1 MKLNKPILFILIL
14 SLSVS
19 LFTIYQRADA
29 ERPYNKVELVADYG
43 KYKKLGH
50 DMGMDMEKVLKN
62 LKDAGV
68 TTVAIKEES
77 LEEIKKSGRITIVNL
92 WELSEK
98 NTITGSLE
106 PVIREVMDSNL
117 DPSGT
122 VVVIPNN
129 AEDYEWIKEPLKN
142 RAAGFKDWSKDG
154 AYVLTFSGRYEDLE
168 DFTLGFDFSK
178 FEQAKN
184 LGLNISVR
192 PSNYMEMTPDY
203 IRSLF
208 EKFREYPVTSVIFNG
223 VQVLGYPY
231 NLEVTANM
239 VKETGIVIGPIE
251 TWTQL
256 MHIEQKGLNSLIE
269 LADYKAV
276 RVFSLNEAEANK
288 VSFKEVMDRWFRAV
302 DERNLRLVY
311 LNPKE
316 EKFMSP
322 AENFETN
329 LFYIKQF
336 VEVIQNRGFV
346 IGRVVPMKDFNI
358 GRTRM
363 LVLLAGV
370 IAGALL
376 LLDNMFRIRKSYL
389 YGLFA
394 VGMVLGQAMLHVMP
408 SLADKAFAL
417 GAAIVFPSLAMIY
430 ILQLCRR
437 IIEEQTGE
445 AGLARIVKASVAEL
459 LKASGISLI
468 GAAFV
473 ASMLSST
480 AYLLELDV
488 FRGVKIAHIIPLAV
502 FVIAYFIIIGYR
514 RDEFGS
520 IWKEI
525 KALLDVPITVKYV
538 LLIGIIAV
546 GGYLYLGRTG
556 HTAGAPIFGLEVKIR
571 TLLEQALVA
580 RPRTKEF
587 LVAHPAMI
595 LMIAGVLKKY
605 KSIILPLGLAGA
617 IGQISMV
624 NSFSHLRTPLY
635 MSAYRTAYGLAIGIV
650 LGIIGIIFLW
660 MVVHIY
666 NARRRTK
673 DV

>member
-1 MKLNKPILFILIL
+1 MKLNKPILLILIL

-29 ERPYNKVELVADYG
+29 EKPYNKVELVADYS

-50 DMGMDMEKVLKN
+50 DMGMDMDNILKH
-62 LKDAGV
+62 LRDAGV

-77 LEEIKKSGRITIVNL
+77 LEDIKKSGRISVMNL

-98 NTITGSLE
+98 STITDSLA
-106 PVIREVMDSNL
+106 PVIKELMDSNL

-122 VVVIPNN
+122 VVVIPNS
-129 AEDYEWIKEPLKN
+129 AGDYGWIKESLKN
-142 RAAGFKDWSKDG
+142 RAAGFKDWSRDG

-178 FEQAKN
+178 FDQAKD
-184 LGLNISVR
+184 LGLNISAR
-192 PSNYMEMTPDY
+192 PSNYMGMTPEY

-208 EKFREYPVTSVIFNG
+208 EKFQEYNVTSVIFNG

-231 NLEVTANM
+231 NLEVTADM
-239 VKETGIVIGPIE
+239 VKKTGIVIGPIE
-251 TWTQL
+251 AWTQL
-256 MHIEQKGLNSLIE
+256 MHIEQKGMNSLIQ

-316 EKFMSP
+316 DQFMSP

-329 LFYIKQF
+329 LFYIKEF
-336 VEVIQNRGFV
+336 VEIIRNRGFV
-346 IGRVVPMKDFNI
+346 IDRVVPMKDFNI
-358 GRTRM
+358 GRTRL

-370 IAGALL
+370 VAGGLL
-376 LLDNMFRIRKSYL
+376 LLDNMLRIRKSYL

-394 VGMVLGQAMLHVMP
+394 AGMVSGLAMLYVMP

-417 GAAIVFPSLAMIY
+417 GAAIVFPSLSMIY

-437 IIEEQTGE
+437 IIEQQTGE
-445 AGLARIVKASVAEL
+445 TGLARLIGTSTIEL

-502 FVIAYFIIIGYR
+502 FVVAYFIVIGYR

-520 IWKEI
+520 IWEEI
-525 KALLDVPITVKYV
+525 KSLLDTSITVKYI
-538 LLIGIIAV
+538 LLLGIIAV

-556 HTAGAPIFGLEVKIR
+556 HTAGAPIFELEVRIR

-617 IGQISMV
+617 IGQVSMV

-635 MSAYRTAYGLAIGIV
+635 MSAYRTVYGLAIGIV
-650 LGIIGIIFLW
+650 LSIIGIIFLW

-666 NARRRTK
+666 NARRRIK